1 MIQRKIT
8 RYSYFLALVTGIAL
22 FNPSLKANHEILNG
36 FTFESNFGTGL
47 MFRESAKDL
56 TNISTLIQPFDEI
69 SAYAAK
75 EDLIPRLKEIFA
87 AEGVPAEWIWLAEV
101 ESNFNSEAVSSKGA
115 KGIFQFMPETADRF
129 GLEMQSVDER
139 LDPEKSAVA
148 AAKYLK
154 SLHEEFGNWK
164 LALAAYNAGE
174 GCVRRLLMKHQTK
187 RFEDISFDLPSQT
200 RLYVEK
206 VLRVV
211 KLREETIAPESNIPF
226 TLKAWLSRLRNVL
239 PA

>member
-1 MIQRKIT
+1 MFD
-8 RYSYFLALVTGIAL
+8 S
-22 FNPSLKANHEILNG
+22 SLKAKHEVLNG
-36 FTFESNFGTGL
+36 FTLQANFGTGL
-47 MFRESAKDL
+47 MFRESSKDL

-69 SAYAAK
+69 SAYSDR
-75 EDLIPRLKEIFA
+75 EELIPRLKEIFE
-87 AEGVPAEWIWLAEV
+87 AEGVPSEWVWVAEV
-101 ESNFNSEAVSSKGA
+101 ESNFDSAAVSSKGA

-129 GLEMQSVDER
+129 GLETQAVDER

-154 SLHEEFGNWK
+154 SLYEEFGNWK

-174 GCVRRLLMKHQTK
+174 GCVHRLLMKHQTR

-226 TLKAWLSRLRNVL
+226 ALKAWLNRLRTVL